1 MKWLVAIL
9 VLITLGLMAWHLSR
23 PAITLNVG
31 DPATEFQLSDQNG
44 VIKRLSDFRGHWLV
58 LYFYP
63 KNDTPGCTAE
73 ACHFRD
79 DILTIRNL
87 DAEVVGISVDQA
99 DSYARFAAKYHLPF
113 PLLADTDGHTA
124 AAYGAL
130 FKLGPLR
137 FAQRATFIVAP
148 DGRLAQIFRQV
159 DPAQHAAEVT
169 QSLKALQT
177 KNAAKNP
184 APVR

>member
-1 MKWLVAIL
+1 MKWLAAIL
-9 VLITLGLMAWHLSR
+9 VLTTLGLMAWHLSR
-23 PAITLNVG
+23 PAITLAVG
-31 DPATEFQLSDQNG
+31 DPAPEFRLSDQNG
-44 VIKRLSDFRGHWLV
+44 AIKRLSDFRGHWLV

-63 KNDTPGCTAE
+63 KNDTPGCTTE

-79 DILTIRNL
+79 DIRIIRNL
-87 DAEVVGISVDQA
+87 DAEVIGISIDQA
-99 DSYARFAAKYHLPF
+99 DSHARFAAKYHLPF

-137 FAQRATFIVAP
+137 FARRHTFIVAP
-148 DGRLAQIFRQV
+148 DGKLAQIFRQV
-159 DPAQHAAEVT
+159 DPARHTAEVAR
-169 QSLKALQT
+169 SLKTLQA
-177 KNAAKNP
+177 KNAANYP